1 MHNNYQQQCIEK
13 SRPIWLSMA
22 RKAVSGVPINDIA
35 SEFGVTDVWVRRS
48 AERINRGLQCMP
60 RLTPW
65 QFDRDYRSYAQM
77 KKALSVGF
85 QRLISW
91 LFFGAWARHR
101 GCAVM
106 SMTRSIW
113 RMMMLSE
120 CFSFGS
126 VAGD

>member
-77 KKALSVGF
+77 KKAPE
-85 QRLISW
+85 RW
-91 LFFGAWARHR
+91 
-101 GCAVM
+101 
-106 SMTRSIW
+106 
-113 RMMMLSE
+113 LSE
-120 CFSFGS
+120 IDKLAIFWGVGEASRLCSHEYDP
-126 VAGD
+126 VDLENDDAGRML